1 MNTNQL
7 EFATF
12 CIGNV
17 SKELHLTQPVVYQ
30 KLVDSNIL
38 NDFIIQY
45 YDELHTYGR
54 KYLVEEIISLMTERG
69 VLSY

>member
-1 MNTNQL
+1 MTSEHL

-17 SKELHLTQPVVYQ
+17 SAQLNLSQRDVY
-30 KLVDSNIL
+30 KRLVDSSIL
-38 NDFIIQY
+38 NDFIVKY

-54 KYLVEEIISLMTERG
+54 RYLVNEIIDLMKEKG
-69 VLSY
+69 VA

>member
-1 MNTNQL
+1 MTSEQL

-17 SKELHLTQPVVYQ
+17 SAQLNLSQRDVY
-30 KLVDSNIL
+30 KRLVDSSIL
-38 NDFIIQY
+38 NDFIVKY

-54 KYLVEEIISLMTERG
+54 RYLVNEIIDLMKEKG
-69 VLSY
+69 VA